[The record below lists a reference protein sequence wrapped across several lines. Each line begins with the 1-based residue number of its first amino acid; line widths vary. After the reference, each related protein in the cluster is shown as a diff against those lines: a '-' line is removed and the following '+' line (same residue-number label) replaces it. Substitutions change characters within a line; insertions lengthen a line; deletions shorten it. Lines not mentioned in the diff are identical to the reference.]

1 MPANDVYLDED
12 DTCAAPRASREP
24 WSQSLEL
31 DLIPKFRVEP
41 VSNFT
46 IKGDKCNYVAWV
58 DGFEERYGSEIG
70 ENKAE
75 ALANLLTHIKEYH
88 GEYE

>member
-12 DTCAAPRASREP
+12 DTCAAPRRVP
-24 WSQSLEL
+24 WSTDLEL

-41 VSNFT
+41 ISNFT
-46 IKGDKCNYVAWV
+46 IKGQKWNYVAWV
-58 DGFEERYGSEIG
+58 DGFEERYGSVTG

-88 GEYE
+88 EEYE